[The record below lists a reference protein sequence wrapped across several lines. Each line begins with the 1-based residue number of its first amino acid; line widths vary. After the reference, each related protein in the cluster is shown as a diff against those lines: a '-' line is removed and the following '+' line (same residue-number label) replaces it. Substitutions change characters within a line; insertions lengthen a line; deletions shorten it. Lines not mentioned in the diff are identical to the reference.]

1 MLILNHIFP
10 KNGPYLWEQLKQPLT
25 FVFHHLQADR
35 DKDDFSD
42 AKSTARQDDILAV
55 CKLHGNLDTPTV
67 QNQLQALD
75 KEYQLLKEQG
85 QSSKADY
92 VQTLYIWLSKK
103 TGKVTGNYRNCHRLQ
118 TQWLLINIYGRWNWT
133 PPPPL
138 LKDNSAAMQDEETSV
153 HRALMKYLDAW
164 SLSPDS
170 WEYNLHVGRLL
181 LLQGRS
187 REALQHLQSGLALR
201 PLHPALR
208 SGHRSVAGNRRR
220 LCIVSSGDSSN
231 NNHKWLKVIHSA
243 LGVLS
248 RKKTSAEI

>member
-1 MLILNHIFP
+1 MLILNHIFA

-55 CKLHGNLDTPTV
+55 CKLHGSLGTPTV

-103 TGKVTGNYRNCHRLQ
+103 TGKVTGNYRNCHR
-118 TQWLLINIYGRWNWT
+118 
-133 PPPPL
+133 
-138 LKDNSAAMQDEETSV
+138 
-153 HRALMKYLDAW
+153 
-164 SLSPDS
+164 
-170 WEYNLHVGRLL
+170 
-181 LLQGRS
+181 
-187 REALQHLQSGLALR
+187 
-201 PLHPALR
+201 
-208 SGHRSVAGNRRR
+208 
-220 LCIVSSGDSSN
+220 
-231 NNHKWLKVIHSA
+231 
-243 LGVLS
+243 
-248 RKKTSAEI
+248 